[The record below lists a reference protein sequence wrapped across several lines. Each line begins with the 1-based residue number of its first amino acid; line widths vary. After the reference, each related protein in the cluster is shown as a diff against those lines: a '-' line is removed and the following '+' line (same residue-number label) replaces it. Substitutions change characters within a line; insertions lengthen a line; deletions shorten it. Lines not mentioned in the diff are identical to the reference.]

1 MVLALLIMKDIGLWI
16 LLGAIGFIVV
26 MLISIHIDKK
36 YKDDQNTNHKWTKIT
51 FLSYKLYLVLL
62 AYLLVFLEIH
72 R

>member
-36 YKDDQNTNHKWTKIT
+36 YKDDQNANYKWTKIT

>member
-36 YKDDQNTNHKWTKIT
+36 YKDDQNSNYKWTKIT
-51 FLSYKLYLVLL
+51 FLSYKLYLLLL